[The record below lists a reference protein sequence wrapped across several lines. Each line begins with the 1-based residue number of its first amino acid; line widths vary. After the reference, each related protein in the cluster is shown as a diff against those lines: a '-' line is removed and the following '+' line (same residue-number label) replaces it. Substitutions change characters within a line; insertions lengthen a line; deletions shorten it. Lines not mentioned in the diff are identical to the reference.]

1 MTGNIRKPWMGMA
14 LAAVVLVAL
23 GDAGMPDGMV
33 VFAALAWFASL
44 WIGWWWAGTGTAPA
58 QPPARTDHDALARE
72 AMCAALERVGLAM
85 VLMRSHRIVAANAAA
100 RAEFGAHI
108 VGQDARVAL
117 RHPDA
122 VKLLYLADGG
132 SVTIRGLSSSG
143 SLWQL
148 TRQRIDERYWTI
160 ELRDRSAEADID
172 RAHTDFVANA
182 SHELRTPLSA
192 IIGYVETLADDP
204 GRVDAE
210 TTARFLGIVLR
221 EARRMQNLVA
231 DLMSLSQLEAEK
243 HDLPT
248 ERIDLAAMAAR
259 VVGEFPATTP
269 PGKQGS
275 AQTGPRVVLA
285 RPEEDIG
292 AIGDVKQLEQMLRN
306 LIDNALKYGDS
317 LRPVEVSL
325 ARGKRGMAMI
335 AVRDSGVGIAPDH
348 LPHLTRRFYRTDPG
362 RSRAA
367 GGTGLGLAIVK
378 HIVERHRGKLD
389 ISSKLGE
396 GTMVTIHLPF
406 ASQDSVETEAEAET
420 EQRVLTQNAAS
431 QTEPAMHDAQAPD
444 AIPARQAKPRVAQT
458 QSGVAKTV
466 QSGAIAKTVS

>member
-1 MTGNIRKPWMGMA
+1 MTGKHRKPWAGVTLA
-14 LAAVVLVAL
+14 ILVLILLAADGLPYHLIAMI
-23 GDAGMPDGMV
+23 GMG
-33 VFAALAWFASL
+33 WFASL
-44 WIGWWWAGTGTAPA
+44 WLRWGGTGENFGPSPL
-58 QPPARTDHDALARE
+58 PPRIDNEALQRD

-85 VLMRSHRIVAANAAA
+85 VLMRGHRIIAANAAA

-122 VKLLYLADGG
+122 VKLLYLDDGG
-132 SVTIRGLSSSG
+132 SVTIRGLSSGG

-148 TRQRIDERYWTI
+148 TRQRIDDRYWTI
-160 ELRDRSAEADID
+160 ELRDRSAEADIG

-192 IIGYVETLADDP
+192 VIGYVETLAEDP

-248 ERIDLAAMAAR
+248 ERIDLGQMAAR
-259 VVGEFPATTP
+259 VVGEFPAP
-269 PGKQGS
+269 PRPARADKQDPP
-275 AQTGPRVVLA
+275 APRVMLSQTDQDV
-285 RPEEDIG
+285 G
-292 AIGDVKQLEQMLRN
+292 AVGDAKQLEQLLRN

-317 LRPVEVSL
+317 DRPVEVTV
-325 ARGKRGMAMI
+325 ARGKRGMAVLTI
-335 AVRDSGVGIAPDH
+335 RDYGVGIAPDH

-389 ISSKLGE
+389 ITSKLGD
-396 GTMVTIHLPF
+396 GTQVTIRLPHVGP
-406 ASQDSVETEAEAET
+406 AENGTPLRPSADTVE
-420 EQRVLTQNAAS
+420 AA
-431 QTEPAMHDAQAPD
+431 
-444 AIPARQAKPRVAQT
+444 
-458 QSGVAKTV
+458 
-466 QSGAIAKTVS
+466 